1 MYSVDEKCEKDK
13 VKLRSIV
20 AENFEI
26 NEKIKYETLEVDFL
40 PWRYFSLIIK
50 KKNILRLQQLV
61 IRALN
66 RFTLKSEWWIIIPC
80 NDFVNNFRFL
90 CNNRKACLQCVDT
103 NCFQFGVN
111 NRWIHVDFV
120 DAALSFDTSH
130 PSSWSWLFCFKW
142 CNLFEQRPW
151 MEEDQFQTFSPLITV
166 N

>member
-80 NDFVNNFRFL
+80 NDFVNNFCVIIEKRVYNVWIQIAFNL
-90 CNNRKACLQCVDT
+90 AWTIGGFTSISSMRHCLLILPILPVGLD
-103 NCFQFGVN
+103 CFVSN
-111 NRWIHVDFV
+111 DVIY
-120 DAALSFDTSH
+120 
-130 PSSWSWLFCFKW
+130 SSKDREWKKINSRHFRL
-142 CNLFEQRPW
+142 
-151 MEEDQFQTFSPLITV
+151 
-166 N
+166 